1 MLERSQADKALDKRG
16 VPLGST
22 VGVDK
27 SEHQLLDLMSK
38 GRIEQMKQKKFVL
51 TRDKFEVQ
59 MRFKLEEMNDIKD
72 EMKMLDSDD
81 YESKKT

>member
-1 MLERSQADKALDKRG
+1 MERSQADKALDKRG

-38 GRIEQMKQKKFVL
+38 GRIEQIKQKKFVL

-59 MRFKLEEMNDIKD
+59 MRFKSEEMND
-72 EMKMLDSDD
+72 
-81 YESKKT
+81 